1 MSWVKKLVE
10 VEILKDSTR
19 LLLVLMRF
27 NVLVLPWLLLLLSSL
42 VLIRTDSFPDE
53 TVLVLGIV
61 EL

>member
-1 MSWVKKLVE
+1 MSRVKQLVE

>member
-1 MSWVKKLVE
+1 MSWVKQLVE